1 MISIKTLSSLRKAS
15 SLKGKEYVCLLIK
28 SLEDCFKKLTIEDAS
43 HILLNGKDQIM
54 EVLCTGA
61 E

>member
-1 MISIKTLSSLRKAS
+1 MIYTKTLRSLRKAS